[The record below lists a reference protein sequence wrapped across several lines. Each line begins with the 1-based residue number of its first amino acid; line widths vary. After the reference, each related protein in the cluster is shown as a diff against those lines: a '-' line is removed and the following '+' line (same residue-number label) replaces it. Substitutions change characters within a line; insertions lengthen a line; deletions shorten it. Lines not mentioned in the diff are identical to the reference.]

1 MAKSGF
7 VGNVANKLIA
17 YAFTAGVTAALL
29 LGLVATVLPANWLPV
44 LTTLLI
50 LAGLV
55 VGFFNISPS
64 EQRDYVLYVTA
75 LVVVL
80 GLSKNILGSVQ
91 AIGPYLESV
100 LGTLMAF
107 IVPSV
112 LVAGLKAVVALA
124 KN

>member
-112 LVAGLKAVVALA
+112 LVAGLKAVVALS